1 MADAH
6 RRQGAPR
13 PGGCDRGGG
22 KTVQIPN
29 TVFDRG
35 PPSTRKCRKTNRLVD
50 VGEFYTS
57 RPGSGS
63 PRAVP
68 PLTVTYREL
77 RRPFPRPV
85 VPRVGRGSP
94 DRRCGSGPRTPP
106 PAWRSASG
114 RRGAR
119 RMDRVEV
126 AVLQPVTHTKHAGD
140 RQDRLHPRG
149 SRLSDRAALLGLVA
163 PEGRAP
169 MNQVVQGHREE
180 KRSLLYSSPR
190 QTDHPRH
197 GDAAGS
203 HPPVGCHHPRR
214 WATRGKL
221 AMITGIFPPPRRRA
235 RRA

>member
-1 MADAH
+1 MPIGAKVPLAPVGVTEAVEKLFRYRTPFSIVALLPPENAEKPIGWSMSVNFTRVGPAGD
-6 RRQGAPR
+6 RRAPSPPYRDIPGAAA
-13 PGGCDRGGG
+13 
-22 KTVQIPN
+22 
-29 TVFDRG
+29 
-35 PPSTRKCRKTNRLVD
+35 
-50 VGEFYTS
+50 
-57 RPGSGS
+57 
-63 PRAVP
+63 AVP
-68 PLTVTYREL
+68 VTGD
-77 RRPFPRPV
+77 
-85 VPRVGRGSP
+85 PRVGRGSP

-180 KRSLLYSSPR
+180 KRSLLIVVPDKQTILGTAMRPAVIPR
-190 QTDHPRH
+190 WGVTTP
-197 GDAAGS
+197 GAG
-203 HPPVGCHHPRR
+203 RR
-214 WATRGKL
+214 GANSL
-221 AMITGIFPPPRRRA
+221 
-235 RRA
+235 